1 MAQLNFNAAQVEPNA
16 AFDPIPAG
24 WYTAQVTDSEMKPTK
39 AGDGSYLSITLQ
51 ILGGDF
57 NNRKVFDR
65 FNINNKNPVAVDI
78 AYKQLSAL
86 CHAVGILQVQD
97 SQQLHGKPVQI
108 KVSLKPASQ
117 DPQTGAQYDAGN
129 EVKGYKA
136 VEGGMPIAGQPAGGA
151 PAWATQQQPAAA
163 AAPKPLPPAMPA
175 FQPQQPAFQQQP
187 QQPVY
192 QQPAQVQQQ
201 PAQQPWQQQPAAQP
215 MAQQA
220 PVQPA
225 QAPAQA
231 PATQAPPWAA
241 GAPVGAVNP
250 AVAEPPQAQAVA
262 AAGAT
267 PPWARPAQ

>member
-1 MAQLNFNAAQVEPNA
+1 MAQLNFNAATVEPNA

-24 WYTAQVTDSEMKPTK
+24 WYTAQVTESEMKPTK

-151 PAWATQQQPAAA
+151 PAWATQQQASA
-163 AAPKPLPPAMPA
+163 AAPAPAFAQQPQQPA
-175 FQPQQPAFQQQP
+175 FQPQQPAFQPQQQP
-187 QQPVY
+187 QY
-192 QQPAQVQQQ
+192 QQPAPVQQ
-201 PAQQPWQQQPAAQP
+201 PAQQPWQQPAAQP

-262 AAGAT
+262 AAGST